1 MTLVGGMNCCFKVSL
16 LLLGISV
23 QLVMVVSHPQCLD
36 YKPPFKPTKP
46 LAFCTAYSSFGCC
59 DARADS
65 SLARRYQ
72 HVVSYLHPS
81 GVSVC
86 GKYIQEL
93 LCQKCS
99 PYAAHLYDAE
109 DADTPVRVLPGLCS
123 DYCAEFWKRCRSTLS
138 LLTGDTRTV
147 DLETDRGKFCSYLEL
162 QDPDYCYP
170 NVLSSERLQ
179 TNLGRVQ
186 ADAEGCLQLC
196 LKEVANRLRNPV
208 AMLHAGDGTHRLFV
222 AEQLGL
228 VWVYLANGS
237 KISQPFLNLTETVL
251 TSPWLGDERGFLGLA
266 FHPSFRW
273 NGKVYV
279 YYSIFSRKAE
289 RIRISEFQLLPGNM
303 NALDHTSERVI
314 LEVLEPASN
323 HNGGQLLFGNDG
335 YLYIFTGDGGGAGDS
350 FGKFGNAQNKPFS
363 LGCVADDVLP
373 IFAYPHR
380 LGRSV
385 IGGYVY
391 RGCEMPNLNGLYIFG
406 DFMSGRLMSLKEESR
421 SGRWSYQEICMG
433 RGEVCNFPKLIN
445 NYYQYS
451 ELYFMSSGNPS
462 AYAPA
467 GTVYKFIDPSR
478 RAPPGKCRFKPK
490 PVTVK
495 GKLLPFRP
503 KEKLILEVK
512 TTTVAPTSAR
522 PRPRPRPKP
531 RPRPRPR
538 LTGATTRRPKVGWKE
553 KTQATTTAAATTT
566 SAPAAAPQPP
576 TLSWHW
582 EMPGQPTTKA
592 PPRSRTPPTE
602 AERGR
607 GAGAG
612 GRRVDQSLKTG
623 KRRRGRPRE
632 GTVRLAGT
640 RGQRRRRRRP
650 GEGRVEVYVSG
661 RWGTVCGRSWDSGS
675 AAVVCRQLGYRGVAR
690 VAGTAEFG
698 ASGLPIVL
706 GSVRCVGTERNILRC
721 RHRPLGEHGCPRGQE
736 AGVICRRQHTA
747 PRT

>member
-1 MTLVGGMNCCFKVSL
+1 
-16 LLLGISV
+16 
-23 QLVMVVSHPQCLD
+23 LVMVVSHPQCLD

-72 HVVSYLHPS
+72 HIVSYLHPP

-162 QDPDYCYP
+162 QDPDYCFP

-237 KISQPFLNLTETVL
+237 KVSQPFLNLTETVL

-350 FGKFGNAQNKPFS
+350 FGKFGNAQNK
-363 LGCVADDVLP
+363 
-373 IFAYPHR
+373 
-380 LGRSV
+380 
-385 IGGYVY
+385 
-391 RGCEMPNLNGLYIFG
+391 
-406 DFMSGRLMSLKEESR
+406 
-421 SGRWSYQEICMG
+421 
-433 RGEVCNFPKLIN
+433 
-445 NYYQYS
+445 
-451 ELYFMSSGNPS
+451 
-462 AYAPA
+462 
-467 GTVYKFIDPSR
+467 
-478 RAPPGKCRFKPK
+478 
-490 PVTVK
+490 
-495 GKLLPFRP
+495 
-503 KEKLILEVK
+503 
-512 TTTVAPTSAR
+512 
-522 PRPRPRPKP
+522 
-531 RPRPRPR
+531 
-538 LTGATTRRPKVGWKE
+538 
-553 KTQATTTAAATTT
+553 
-566 SAPAAAPQPP
+566 
-576 TLSWHW
+576 
-582 EMPGQPTTKA
+582 
-592 PPRSRTPPTE
+592 
-602 AERGR
+602 
-607 GAGAG
+607 
-612 GRRVDQSLKTG
+612 
-623 KRRRGRPRE
+623 
-632 GTVRLAGT
+632 
-640 RGQRRRRRRP
+640 
-650 GEGRVEVYVSG
+650 
-661 RWGTVCGRSWDSGS
+661 
-675 AAVVCRQLGYRGVAR
+675 
-690 VAGTAEFG
+690 
-698 ASGLPIVL
+698 
-706 GSVRCVGTERNILRC
+706 
-721 RHRPLGEHGCPRGQE
+721 
-736 AGVICRRQHTA
+736 
-747 PRT
+747 